1 MESKKHR
8 NFASLSTEKPQGRLA
23 QLVQS
28 VCLTSRGSGV
38 RIPQRPLLILLKATL
53 GRLAQLVQS
62 VCLTS
67 RGSGVRIPQR
77 PHKPSA
83 TRKAFFISP
92 TDTPGHNQPPDH
104 HRNQPPTHL
113 TTTAYSP
120 DHHRI
125 AVGTHGLC
133 VRPPDGPAAPRGR
146 RPRNNEKTPGGAWGQ
161 MEPGAG
167 WNLGPGSR

>member
-8 NFASLSTEKPQGRLA
+8 NFASLSTEKPQ
-23 QLVQS
+23 
-28 VCLTSRGSGV
+28 
-38 RIPQRPLLILLKATL
+38 

-104 HRNQPPTHL
+104 HRNQPPTRL

-125 AVGTHGLC
+125 AVWTHGPC
-133 VRPPDGPAAPRGR
+133 VPPPPDGPANSRIHLATSLFSKFRKLHQIRDEPI
-146 RPRNNEKTPGGAWGQ
+146 PSHTTFAEKTATHAKTATTPT
-161 MEPGAG
+161 MPRIPP
-167 WNLGPGSR
+167 LIP